1 MLGSFD
7 LRSPGD
13 VAALCCAVCI
23 GLVLLAAVWP

>member
-13 VAALCCAVCI
+13 VAAVCW
-23 GLVLLAAVWP
+23 LVCGVMALLAAVWP

>member
-13 VAALCCAVCI
+13 VAALCWLAC
-23 GLVLLAAVWP
+23 GLMVLLAAVTT